1 MKPNS
6 ALLKLIIKLLILII
20 LFILIFIIS
29 TVLYSA
35 RYWPDIYNYVNANIT
50 IKRIPTLSEITVAEI
65 EYTTELTTE
74 FDYVD
79 STTDAYEYFE
89 VNDAY
94 SKEKREV
101 NIDFAGDYS
110 EVPEKGVLVEYVFI
124 DEPTTVNVGKVP
136 DLIDDSEIGAR
147 DFKDVYLLDGHHRI
161 VEEFESYVSNLH
173 LYRIVAVSQG
183 FPNYFGLKTAF
194 PKSSGASDSIAQ
206 IKPISSF
213 ISICP
218 KYHYQFKN
226 FWG

>member
-6 ALLKLIIKLLILII
+6 ALLKLIIRLLILII

-65 EYTTELTTE
+65 EYTTEFTTE

-89 VNDAY
+89 VKDAY

-136 DLIDDSEIGAR
+136 DLIGDSEIGAR
-147 DFKDVYLLDGHHRI
+147 DFKDVDFLD
-161 VEEFESYVSNLH
+161 
-173 LYRIVAVSQG
+173 
-183 FPNYFGLKTAF
+183 
-194 PKSSGASDSIAQ
+194 
-206 IKPISSF
+206 
-213 ISICP
+213 
-218 KYHYQFKN
+218 
-226 FWG
+226 